1 MLKMIKSNN
10 LQKTANYSSSIC
22 VILWLNWGIQVQK
35 NGGNTR
41 KSSFTYPGS
50 GHR

>member
-1 MLKMIKSNN
+1 MLKTIKSNN

-22 VILWLNWGIQVQK
+22 VILWLNWIIQVQK

-41 KSSFTYPGS
+41 KSSFTHSGPGY
-50 GHR
+50 R

>member
-10 LQKTANYSSSIC
+10 LQKTTNYSSSIC

-41 KSSFTYPGS
+41 KSSFAHPRTGS
-50 GHR
+50 R